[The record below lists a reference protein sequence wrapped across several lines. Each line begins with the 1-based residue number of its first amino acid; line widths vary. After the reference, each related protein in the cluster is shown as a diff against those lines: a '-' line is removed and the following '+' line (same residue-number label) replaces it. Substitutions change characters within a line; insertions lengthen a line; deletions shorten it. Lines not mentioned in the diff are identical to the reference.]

1 MGRAE
6 GAASE
11 PAAQDW
17 ANSRAGLVDAA
28 GSVRSETV
36 GEIARRRT
44 RGLLRLRH
52 PRWLPAVVVVS
63 GFLPLVLLGV
73 GFASDMLRDT
83 RFLTANPIEF
93 MEHFTGEWNLRFLAL
108 TLAVTPA
115 IKLTGLGWLIR
126 YRRIFGLFA
135 FLYIAVHL
143 AIYFCLDVE
152 LSWSDLVAD
161 VTERTYI
168 TLGMLGFLLLVP
180 LALTSTRASV
190 RRLGSKRWTAI
201 HTLVYPAALLGVVH
215 YWMAVKK
222 DITEPSVFASI
233 FALLLGY
240 RLVALRRGR
249 HSGARRA
256 PAVVFD

>member
-1 MGRAE
+1 MSCTK

-11 PAAQDW
+11 LAAPSQ
-17 ANSRAGLVDAA
+17 ASRRAVLEDTARI
-28 GSVRSETV
+28 VRSESAGRIT
-36 GEIARRRT
+36 GRHT
-44 RGLLRLRH
+44 RALFRLRH
-52 PRWLPAVVVVS
+52 PRWLPAVVVAS
-63 GFLPLVLLGV
+63 GFLPLVLLGA
-73 GFASDMLRDT
+73 GFASDVLRDT
-83 RFLTANPIEF
+83 RFLSANPIEF

-152 LSWSDLVAD
+152 LSWSDLIAD

-168 TLGMLGFLLLVP
+168 TLGMLGFSLLIP
-180 LALTSTRASV
+180 LALTSTKAWI

-201 HTLVYPAALLGVVH
+201 HRLVYPAALLGVAH

-222 DITEPSVFASI
+222 DITEPLMFASI

-240 RLVALRRGR
+240 RLVALRRGGPW
-249 HSGARRA
+249 GARHA
-256 PAVVFD
+256 SAVVLD